1 MQSPKITIVE
11 VGPRDG
17 LQMESPVPTHIKVS
31 LINQIARSGI
41 RKIEATSFVH
51 PKVIPQ
57 MRDASEVMSLINR
70 VPGTCYVGLVPNL
83 RGTQDAI
90 KSRVD
95 AVKVVICVTES
106 SNQKNIK
113 MSKAESIRQSEDI
126 FKLADQ
132 SGVSAEAVA
141 SVAFGCPYEGN
152 VTDAAVINLVE
163 SFVTIGYREIS
174 IADTIGVANPASVRH
189 ISSILRKQFPQAHFS
204 LHFHNTRGL
213 GLANVL
219 AGMDVGIDQ
228 FDTSIGGL
236 GGCPIVKG
244 GTGNVATEDLV
255 NMLDEMEVPCG
266 VSLDSILEAARMAQ
280 NALDH
285 PLSSYVLTSGSPASL
300 YRSNLISGAEN
311 LPEQT

>member
-95 AVKVVICVTES
+95 AVKVV
-106 SNQKNIK
+106 
-113 MSKAESIRQSEDI
+113 
-126 FKLADQ
+126 
-132 SGVSAEAVA
+132 
-141 SVAFGCPYEGN
+141 
-152 VTDAAVINLVE
+152 
-163 SFVTIGYREIS
+163 
-174 IADTIGVANPASVRH
+174 
-189 ISSILRKQFPQAHFS
+189 
-204 LHFHNTRGL
+204 
-213 GLANVL
+213 
-219 AGMDVGIDQ
+219 
-228 FDTSIGGL
+228 
-236 GGCPIVKG
+236 
-244 GTGNVATEDLV
+244 
-255 NMLDEMEVPCG
+255 
-266 VSLDSILEAARMAQ
+266 
-280 NALDH
+280 
-285 PLSSYVLTSGSPASL
+285 
-300 YRSNLISGAEN
+300 
-311 LPEQT
+311 